1 MKECSHASVFFFKCS
16 ASCGTGAQRREVKC
30 LNSEQTAAHDC
41 RQEERPIIRHACND
55 RACNEGPFSL
65 HRNPF
70 RLISLLEILPL
81 PQSWKSIS
89 IICWRSVW
97 LTSWLMLLCVGFDIQ
112 SPMNLRGRC
121 RTRRISPNR
130 RTTKRTTEPRVT
142 TTSMMSPRHLAVMNL
157 TWWNILLVRY
167 PPSKLKTLTL
177 PLILLSTVVIIFF
190 VGMFTDEKCVD
201 NFKNCHLVLQARL
214 CKLKYYLVSC
224 CASCSKSRTWGGATA
239 IRFNC
244 ANHRIRWTF
253 SWTFRIQHTNKFFK
267 KWTKK
272 K

>member
-81 PQSWKSIS
+81 PQSWKTIS

-97 LTSWLMLLCVGFDIQ
+97 LTSWFMLLCVGFDIQ

-190 VGMFTDEKCVD
+190 CWYIYRWKVRGQFQKLPLGTAGEIVQTEVLFGVVLRFMFQVENVRWRNGNTFQLCQPPNKMNIFL
-201 NFKNCHLVLQARL
+201 NFQD
-214 CKLKYYLVSC
+214 S
-224 CASCSKSRTWGGATA
+224 
-239 IRFNC
+239 
-244 ANHRIRWTF
+244 AN
-253 SWTFRIQHTNKFFK
+253 K
-267 KWTKK
+267 
-272 K
+272 

>member
-81 PQSWKSIS
+81 PQSWMTIS

-97 LTSWLMLLCVGFDIQ
+97 LTSWFMLLCVGFDIQ

-167 PPSKLKTLTL
+167 PRSKLKTLTL
-177 PLILLSTVVIIFF
+177 PLILLSPVVIIFF
-190 VGMFTDEKCVD
+190 L
-201 NFKNCHLVLQARL
+201 LVYLQMKSAWTI
-214 CKLKYYLVSC
+214 
-224 CASCSKSRTWGGATA
+224 SKTATWYC
-239 IRFNC
+239 RRDC
-244 ANHRIRWTF
+244 ANWSIIWCRAALHVPSREREVAQRQYVSTVP
-253 SWTFRIQHTNKFFK
+253 TTE
-267 KWTKK
+267 
-272 K
+272 